1 MKSLF
6 SFFVLLIATN
16 SYSQDYIVTDEYLKW
31 PSSEKGSTHE
41 LAMRDDHFYI
51 TGQKMHHIAKVNHD
65 GGITYYDMPD
75 GSGPHGILFD
85 DAGHLWVS
93 LECHDQIV
101 QLDKNGKIV
110 KSINVSLKTPGSKPI
125 RVSPHGI
132 GLDADGKT
140 IWFTGK
146 RTSTVGKVN
155 PDGSVEHFELK
166 TLAALPIYLHA
177 GPDGNMWGTE
187 LQGNKILRVTP
198 KGKVTE
204 FDIPTY
210 NSRPIAIKP
219 DPNGKYMWFSQ
230 EAGKQIGRIDMKGNI
245 KEFQIPYYQPNEILA
260 GLTFDADGNLW
271 TQSYIDQNNPYPPGT
286 DYIIR
291 LDKTIS
297 TTENED
303 LSNVEVTHF
312 PVPTKKTVMHRIKAG
327 KDRNLYFTELNQDKL
342 GTVKIKKDF

>member
-1 MKSLF
+1 MKRIFALF
-6 SFFVLLIATN
+6 TLVAFTSINAQKYT
-16 SYSQDYIVTDEYLKW
+16 VTDESLKW

-41 LAMRDDHFYI
+41 LAMNDDYFYV
-51 TGQKMHHIAKVNHD
+51 TGQNMHHIAKVDHD

-85 DAGHLWVS
+85 KYGRLWVS
-93 LECHDQIV
+93 LEFHDKVV
-101 QLDKNGKIV
+101 QLDNEGNIV
-110 KSINVSLKTPGSKPI
+110 KSISVSLKTPGSKAI
-125 RVSPHGI
+125 RTAPHGI
-132 GLDADGKT
+132 GLDADGET

-146 RTSTVGKVN
+146 RTSTIGKIN
-155 PDGSVEHFELK
+155 PNGSVEHFELK

-187 LQGNKILRVTP
+187 LQGNKILKITP
-198 KGKVTE
+198 KGEVSEYK
-204 FDIPTY
+204 IPTH

-230 EAGKQIGRIDMKGNI
+230 EAGKQIGRIDMQGNI

-260 GLTFDADGNLW
+260 GLCFDADGNLW

-291 LDKTIS
+291 IDDEISKTEKS
-297 TTENED
+297 D

-312 PVPTKKTVMHRIKAG
+312 PVPTSKTVMHRIRAG
-327 KDRNLYFTELNQDKL
+327 KDGNIYFTELQQDKL
-342 GTVKIKKDF
+342 GTVKVSK